1 MQFVAETKRKSIWY
15 GFITCIVIIDYYTS
29 TDLLLYWLNL
39 RWTCK
44 SKMIA
49 LLIFRFHLVSIF
61 FSNRFLAAFHRL
73 SNHRNSKTKAIRHSN
88 HTNKHRLTNKQRRT
102 NTHTQT
108 HTHTHT
114 KLHYQQT
121 SQINENIF
129 SVQLWDYKNNIWN
142 MDKQPEIKYLDYHQ
156 ILDEMFQHHYRCW
169 YHMELSLIIVS
180 RKINVFFRK

>member
-1 MQFVAETKRKSIWY
+1 MFK
-15 GFITCIVIIDYYTS
+15 
-29 TDLLLYWLNL
+29 L
-39 RWTCK
+39 
-44 SKMIA
+44 IA
-49 LLIFRFHLVSIF
+49 LLIFRFHLVSVF
-61 FSNRFLAAFHRL
+61 FSHRFFGSVPSAKQPSKFKKKTKQNK
-73 SNHRNSKTKAIRHSN
+73 SNHS
-88 HTNKHRLTNKQRRT
+88 NKHRFANKQRRT
-102 NTHTQT
+102 NTHRR
-108 HTHTHT
+108 THTHT

-180 RKINVFFRK
+180 RKIKFVAYNLHNKSNAFRETTAIHLGEFRPRRL